1 MVGTSA
7 IKELS
12 RYRKETLTLN
22 RIYLSLALTGS
33 RPLCLF
39 SGTRLRKSELL
50 YMLFFLLQILFSVIL
65 FLSAVNYFLEMLHL
79 RCLTGFRIRFW
90 YLIQISF
97 LCINFLSSVI
107 LVSFCPHHLFLRY
120 DDGNLHLNWNINY
133 FYHCHIECFLEVT
146 CRYSETKT
154 TR

>member
-1 MVGTSA
+1 MVGTSV

-39 SGTRLRKSELL
+39 SGTLLRKSELL
-50 YMLFFLLQILFSVIL
+50 YMLFFLYTYY
-65 FLSAVNYFLEMLHL
+65 FLSFYFFQP
-79 RCLTGFRIRFW
+79 LTILLKYSILDVWQGSEYAFDI
-90 YLIQISF
+90 IQISF
-97 LCINFLSSVI
+97 LRINFLSSVI

-120 DDGNLHLNWNINY
+120 DDGNIHLNWNINY

-146 CRYSETKT
+146 CKYSETKT